1 MLAQH
6 AMGPRYTARPNLPR
20 ATTGKSSY
28 QWPFI
33 AAPSPCAPF
42 CDTARYALLSC
53 CLP

>member
-20 ATTGKSSY
+20 APARTSSR
-28 QWPFI
+28 QWPVI
-33 AAPSPCAPF
+33 AAPSPCALF
-42 CDTARYALLSC
+42 CDSTRYALPSC